1 MDLFAQG
8 VLSEEGR
15 KERIVTTDM
24 VHYLI
29 QRTMDKFLEENLEP
43 LLWMFTEEEEKEVF
57 NYFESRYPQGLD
69 LKEYFE
75 EILKEKKYYEEEEEG
90 VTDTK

>member
-1 MDLFAQG
+1 
-8 VLSEEGR
+8 
-15 KERIVTTDM
+15 
-24 VHYLI
+24 
-29 QRTMDKFLEENLEP
+29 
-43 LLWMFTEEEEKEVF
+43 MFTEEEEKEVF
-57 NYFESRYPQGLD
+57 NYFESKYPQGLD

>member
-1 MDLFAQG
+1 MDPYAQG

-15 KERIVTTDM
+15 KKSIVTTDD

-29 QRTMDKFLEENLEP
+29 ERTIAKFLEENLEP
-43 LLWMFTEEEEKEVF
+43 LLWMFTEGEEKEVF
-57 NYFESRYPQGLD
+57 NYFESKYPQGLD

-75 EILKEKKYYEEEEEG
+75 EILKEKKYYEEEEE